1 MLQSPVLNKFILS
14 GNQYGSCC
22 TQTRS
27 ENSNT
32 PELQEDAISLDF
44 LDQNERLFPGRNDA
58 SEQDIS

>member
-1 MLQSPVLNKFILS
+1 MQQSPVLNKLILS

-27 ENSNT
+27 KNT
-32 PELQEDAISLDF
+32 NTQEFQRDAIPLKF
-44 LDQNERLFPGRNDA
+44 LDQYERLLPGRNDA